1 MEVCEKNNCDS
12 SASKQSCDASVKHMN
27 RGSISELLRCDSK
40 SCFSLNPFAVVC
52 AFFLNLGDF
61 IFLCL
66 LSWIDVSAGNSL
78 LDYVLSVLTVSVQAD
93 KGQRSQTHV
102 F

>member
-1 MEVCEKNNCDS
+1 MEVCQKNNCDS
-12 SASKQSCDASVKHMN
+12 STSKQSRDASVKRMN
-27 RGSISELLRCDSK
+27 RGSISELLQCDFK
-40 SCFSLNPFAVVC
+40 ICFSLNPFSVRFAL
-52 AFFLNLGDF
+52 FLNLGDF

-78 LDYVLSVLTVSVQAD
+78 FDYVLSVLTVSVLAD

>member
-1 MEVCEKNNCDS
+1 M
-12 SASKQSCDASVKHMN
+12 
-27 RGSISELLRCDSK
+27 
-40 SCFSLNPFAVVC
+40 
-52 AFFLNLGDF
+52 
-61 IFLCL
+61 
-66 LSWIDVSAGNSL
+66 SAGNSL